1 MSKEPLLWKA
11 VESLP
16 RKCNEHG
23 EDPLLSSVAS
33 AFAELGTGTGVSGK
47 SSCSLMIAD
56 HAEWRGDSKTHYV
69 VSYAFFSCRLLAG
82 STPSGPCSLGPWA
95 PHRISPPLPF
105 SWFTFPSRGSLRM
118 SFHVETVFLV
128 LAVCYS
134 LLGFSKSFSWCGCPS
149 F

>member
-1 MSKEPLLWKA
+1 MSKEPPLWKA

-56 HAEWRGDSKTHYV
+56 HAE
-69 VSYAFFSCRLLAG
+69 
-82 STPSGPCSLGPWA
+82 
-95 PHRISPPLPF
+95 
-105 SWFTFPSRGSLRM
+105 
-118 SFHVETVFLV
+118 
-128 LAVCYS
+128 
-134 LLGFSKSFSWCGCPS
+134 
-149 F
+149 